1 MCVGASLSLPASS
14 GCTEWVCTYIRRT
27 LVSFIYHWSFSPLF
41 PQCPKCHVRGIVLV
55 SSFLL
60 SEFSSCFSPF
70 LFLDEWV
77 LFFNCPFSCVYFTL
91 FFDFA
96 PGKRLLRLKRRANI
110 KSGERVSQLCFTLY
124 IVHCYLISRLLSLS
138 VLCVISI
145 TSSCV
150 CDLLLT
156 LTRRGRCL
164 YLLFRA
170 EDKRETLPD
179 NFAPSLHP
187 LFTCVIPLS
196 GPMFAYLCTVT
207 GEHRHRHRH
216 WLTLK

>member
-1 MCVGASLSLPASS
+1 MYLYSTNTRQLHLPLKFFSSLSSMS
-14 GCTEWVCTYIRRT
+14 QMSRT
-27 LVSFIYHWSFSPLF
+27 RN
-41 PQCPKCHVRGIVLV
+41 CPCL
-55 SSFLL
+55 LL
-60 SEFSSCFSPF
+60 SLERIFF
-70 LFLDEWV
+70 LFLSFSILRRV
-77 LFFNCPFSCVYFTL
+77 SSLFQLSIQLCVFYLIFRFCTW
-91 FFDFA
+91 
-96 PGKRLLRLKRRANI
+96 KRLLRLKRRANI

-216 WLTLK
+216 